1 MTRKQFFRR
10 IIHCVAVLSAGLG
23 FALHAAPGA
32 PPGLLNE
39 ANPRVQ
45 ETMAVQRAVT
55 SGLMTVDG
63 ILGTAVGQ
71 DEAGEIVLLVFIDK
85 GGKNPGEVERSL
97 PPAIKGVG
105 VSARLTDRFEALK
118 RPIRGGGGGGTS
130 HTARQT
136 PPIRLGTSGGWGY
149 DLANG
154 YCCGGTLGSLI
165 NINGEQYILSNYHVL
180 ESDIVLGGNNRVKQ
194 D

>member
-45 ETMAVQRAVT
+45 EMMAVQRAVT

-71 DEAGEIVLLVFIDK
+71 NGAGENVLLVFIDER
-85 GGKNPGEVERSL
+85 GKNPGEVERSL
-97 PPAIKGVG
+97 PPANKGVG
-105 VSARLTDRFEALK
+105 VSGRLTERAGALK
-118 RPIRGGGGGGTS
+118 RLI
-130 HTARQT
+130 
-136 PPIRLGTSGGWGY
+136 SG
-149 DLANG
+149 
-154 YCCGGTLGSLI
+154 
-165 NINGEQYILSNYHVL
+165 
-180 ESDIVLGGNNRVKQ
+180 
-194 D
+194 